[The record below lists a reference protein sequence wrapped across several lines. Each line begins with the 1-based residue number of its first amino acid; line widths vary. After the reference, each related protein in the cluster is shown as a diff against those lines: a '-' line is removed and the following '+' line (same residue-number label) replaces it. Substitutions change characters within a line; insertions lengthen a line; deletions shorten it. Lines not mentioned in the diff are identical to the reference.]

1 MRYLE
6 IRLTKTTLVLTE
18 AEILKAVGAFPELFK
33 EAVTRGKG
41 LLRAEKA
48 TERIPKSNRDT
59 LKKL

>member
-33 EAVTRGKG
+33 EAVKRGKG

-48 TERIPKSNRDT
+48 TGRIPKNNTNDM
-59 LKKL
+59 KKL